1 MTLHARDVEGAFEL
15 FLYRLSGAAVLDSG
29 IYESIEADP
38 HATKQAMAVVLMS
51 AVASGIGASGFVGPH
66 PLVLAAISAL
76 ALVTWL
82 AWAMLMF
89 QIGTRLLPEPQ
100 TSATLGELLRTT
112 GFAAAPGLLQVFGIL
127 PGMAVPVFVG
137 VWLWMIAAMI
147 VGVRHALD
155 YESTGRAIAVCLVAA
170 ALAFIMAFGFGVI
183 FTPVVS

>member
-100 TSATLGELLRTT
+100 TSAT
-112 GFAAAPGLLQVFGIL
+112 
-127 PGMAVPVFVG
+127 
-137 VWLWMIAAMI
+137 
-147 VGVRHALD
+147 
-155 YESTGRAIAVCLVAA
+155 
-170 ALAFIMAFGFGVI
+170 
-183 FTPVVS
+183 